1 MLTVPLPFD
10 SFLIDVLDI
19 IKLPAEHE
27 PPTHQRGSSC
37 LGSSRISRPRYMIL
51 QTLSEIMYSFHS
63 DIDLALLFLLF
74 TCT

>member
-37 LGSSRISRPRYMIL
+37 LG
-51 QTLSEIMYSFHS
+51 
-63 DIDLALLFLLF
+63 LAEFLGPGI
-74 TCT
+74 